1 MAEASSSEGTEM
13 GCGESL
19 RCAYCNRTLDDE
31 ATRDHVFPE
40 NLIPPSRRQSWKPVL
55 VPACRSCNER
65 WSDDEEHFRNVV
77 NSAGDFNPPAEELFQ
92 GKIKRSFARPA
103 GMKRISDMLRITE
116 PVDVHGQPRMKIY
129 PARDPRV
136 RDVIRK
142 IVVGLSS
149 FHGIENALS
158 TDRIFVDVL
167 RFVVPGDYLARL
179 QHEEPEPEVVEYWY
193 GVRPEPGVHS
203 VWIPRFYGRT
213 AFIALV
219 SESGDGDFGWNRDAN
234 GEVILCAQGSI

>member
-1 MAEASSSEGTEM
+1 M
-13 GCGESL
+13 GFDGFL
-19 RCAYCNRTLDDE
+19 HCAYCDCTLDNE
-31 ATRDHVFPE
+31 VTRDHVFPE

-103 GMKRISDMLRITE
+103 GMKKISDMLRITE
-116 PVDVHGQPRMKIY
+116 PVDVQRQPRMKIY

-149 FHGIENALS
+149 FHGIENALR

-167 RFVVPGDYLARL
+167 RFVVPGDYLASL
-179 QHEEPEPEVVEYWY
+179 LHEEPEPGVVEYWY
-193 GVRPEPGVHS
+193 SVEPEPGVRS
-203 VWIPRFYGRT
+203 LWIPRFYGRT
-213 AFIALV
+213 AFVALV
-219 SESGDGDFGWNRDAN
+219 SGSCDGDLGWNRDAN
-234 GEVILCAQGSI
+234 GEIIRCAPDSI